1 LMDVEDAHAFATE
14 TYGARF
20 NAKHKLSEKNKLLF
34 TAEWATQTDYGGYSD
49 QTNFDAN
56 YYTLSGSFK
65 SKAFTSTLG
74 YEVLEGNSASGGESF
89 RTPFATLHKF
99 NGWADQFLG
108 TPAAG
113 LEDIY
118 VNVSSKFGG
127 FKVMLVYHDFSSED
141 GSDDYGSEVDIS
153 VSRSLSKKASVLLK
167 YADYSADDEANSVL
181 GKVDTQKIWLMLTMK
196 F

>member
-1 LMDVEDAHAFATE
+1 
-14 TYGARF
+14 
-20 NAKHKLSEKNKLLF
+20 
-34 TAEWATQTDYGGYSD
+34 
-49 QTNFDAN
+49 
-56 YYTLSGSFK
+56 
-65 SKAFTSTLG
+65 
-74 YEVLEGNSASGGESF
+74 
-89 RTPFATLHKF
+89 LHKF

-118 VNVSSKFGG
+118 VNVSSKLGG

-141 GSDDYGSEVDIS
+141 GSDNYGSEVDIS
-153 VSRSLSKKASVLLK
+153 LSRSLSKKASVLLK